1 VLAPGLRLADR
12 AFTMAFIV
20 WQSEA
25 RFSRSD
31 TSCGFFP
38 ILFRLENR
46 LKTFIEKMLFGIRN
60 VI

>member
-46 LKTFIEKMLFGIRN
+46 L
-60 VI
+60 